1 MSTDNK
7 DIVYIDHYFADW
19 NSDTK
24 HMTPTQEGLY
34 ARLRSLYFCHAG
46 KHNGSLT
53 DDFQLLCFRV
63 GATNSSEQADLA
75 LVLKD
80 KFKKIGKTYRHAK
93 WDKYIS
99 NIRFKM
105 RKNGNANDN
114 TSNAP
119 CNASN
124 DGCNADGNVTDNTA
138 DYHNVTHDIMTGAER
153 TEKSRKL
160 KALINQ
166 GVQADKSMNL
176 DTIRT
181 LYDTHFRASNA
192 DGNTGCHV
200 ADGTP
205 CNASNDE
212 CNADG
217 NVRNAQNPQN
227 KSIPNTQESKQK
239 NVCVTSQ
246 ALHAPTHTNFSKN
259 LKSIANWQMPSVDI
273 INALLDKADFG
284 RTLSPSELTAIFER
298 FVNYNV
304 SRELQG
310 NFLATEQV
318 RTDKLIDWIKR
329 EKPIFASH
337 TPATDTSQTQH
348 LLPKDID
355 PKSMIFVSGFYK
367 PCFDGYTPE
376 QSMQILK
383 DYRYVNETSLEA
395 YERIKQ
401 TGVANCKKHQVASHE
416 FVAQL
421 FANNSVLQRS
431 KDQVS
436 KRAST

>member
-200 ADGTP
+200 TDGTP

-212 CNADG
+212 CNADC

-227 KSIPNTQESKQK
+227 KSIPNTQELKQK

-246 ALHAPTHTNFSKN
+246 ALHAPTHTNFSKNLKSN

-329 EKPIFASH
+329 EKPTFN
-337 TPATDTSQTQH
+337 TPTPSTEIYAQ
-348 LLPKDID
+348 PKNID
-355 PKSMIFVSGFYK
+355 KSTMVWVNGFYK
-367 PCFDGYTPE
+367 PCFDGYTPAE
-376 QSMQILK
+376 CTKIIK
-383 DYRYVNETSLEA
+383 EYRLSGETELEA
-395 YERIKQ
+395 YGRIKRA
-401 TGVANCKKHQVASHE
+401 GVENCKKHEVASPE
-416 FVAQL
+416 FVAQIL
-421 FANNSVLQRS
+421 GNLKTQTKQANL
-431 KDQVS
+431 
-436 KRAST
+436 